1 MLKKLRAEHYWL
13 AWLAGL
19 VGVGIYKYED
29 MTETNEWMVLGLALG
44 VAAFMYGFRRKQ
56 RQSME
61 KGGGDAA

>member
-13 AWLAGL
+13 AWLLGL

-29 MTETNEWMVLGLALG
+29 MTESSEWVVLCIALA

-56 RQSME
+56 RQDLE
-61 KGGGDAA
+61 KSGGESA